1 MINGKNKVCVAI
13 LALFVF
19 IPALFPCSAKGASSS
34 LQEIKRLLGRAD
46 AALLADPS
54 GRVIMG
60 VNTGK
65 LLVPASTLKLLTA
78 LAARHYLGNGGNYR
92 FQTDFYVRDDGSLVI
107 KGFGDPLM
115 VSEDVQSIA
124 VILRKQM
131 NFVHHI
137 ILDDTYFAKPLII
150 PGTASNSLQPYD
162 APCGALSVNFNSFGF
177 HVQNGQ
183 PVSAEPQTPL
193 LPIART
199 KIASTYAAY
208 GMQSGRI
215 PLNGKNDE
223 ISLYTGQ
230 LFEYFLREAG
240 IRITGGIRTGQ
251 VDPGRDTLVYR
262 HMSPFN
268 LTEIIT
274 RLMKSSN
281 NFVANQL
288 LLASGASLFGAPAT
302 MEKAVRAAEN
312 YAGNVLGINGLA
324 IAEGSGI
331 SRGNRLS
338 AAMFLKIMK
347 AFQPCHT
354 LLRYQD
360 GEYYKTGT
368 LNGIRA
374 RAGYLSGPNGAL
386 YPFVVLINTS
396 GKGTEPV
403 MKRLKRMIR

>member
-1 MINGKNKVCVAI
+1 MINGNNQRRVVF
-13 LALFVF
+13 LALFF
-19 IPALFPCSAKGASSS
+19 FLPALFPCSAKGEANSV
-34 LQEIKRLLGRAD
+34 QEIKRLLGRAD
-46 AALLADPS
+46 AALLAAPS
-54 GRVIMG
+54 GRVIVG
-60 VNTGK
+60 VNTNK

-78 LAARHYLGNGGNYR
+78 LTARHYLTEDYR

-115 VSEDVQSIA
+115 VSEDVRSIA
-124 VILRKQM
+124 AVLRKQM
-131 NFVHHI
+131 NFAHHI
-137 ILDDTYFAKPLII
+137 ILDDTYFAKPLLI

-177 HVQNGQ
+177 HIENGQ

-193 LPIART
+193 LSIART
-199 KIASTYAAY
+199 KIASIGAAY
-208 GMQSGRI
+208 SMPSGRI
-215 PLNGKNDE
+215 PLSGKNDE
-223 ISLYTGQ
+223 VALYTGQ
-230 LFEYFLREAG
+230 LFEYFLRETG
-240 IRITGGIRTGQ
+240 IQITVGVRMGQ
-251 VDPGRDTLVYR
+251 VDPGRDMLVYR
-262 HMSPFN
+262 HVSPFN

-281 NFVANQL
+281 NFIANQL
-288 LLASGASLFGAPAT
+288 LLASGAVVFGAPAT
-302 MEKAVRAAEN
+302 MGKAVRAAES

-331 SRGNRLS
+331 SRNNRLS
-338 AAMFLKIMK
+338 AAMFLKILK

-374 RAGYLSGPNGAL
+374 RAGYLEGPDGEL
-386 YPFVVLINTS
+386 YPFVVLINTP
-396 GKGTEPV
+396 GKDTALV
-403 MKRLKRMIR
+403 IKRFKQLVR